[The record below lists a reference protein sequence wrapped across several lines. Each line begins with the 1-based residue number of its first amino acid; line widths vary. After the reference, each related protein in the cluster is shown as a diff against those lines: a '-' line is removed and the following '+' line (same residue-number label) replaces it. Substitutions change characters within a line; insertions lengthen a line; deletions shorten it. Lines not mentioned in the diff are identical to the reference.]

1 MTFSEQS
8 VEISQSSPSSE
19 SGAALGEPNVQ
30 TYRPTQYQPEVWP
43 VVADARR
50 ESSFEPLDY
59 ERVSESQYAVDP
71 MFANFDLEVK
81 ARSEAEAESLESS
94 GAGEETGMIEPLA
107 DNCGQSVH
115 ESGDEL
121 ELHAGQAEPQLLH
134 ESVEESRTDVEIEVS
149 HDPENEGSSVV
160 KDSQA
165 HVEKKSRRASKTV
178 EPTDSEDRIEQ
189 EVQKRLAAA
198 QEEREQMLAQV
209 QQTAYT
215 KALEDARAEFEAS
228 KNEYQTRFDTL
239 IEDVRSQAS
248 ETCRDNEQQAVELAF
263 QIAKKLLGSVV
274 ADHREYI
281 HEVISEA
288 LKAAAN
294 TEITSIRVSPQDYQF
309 LTSLSSA
316 SDSSHVERTW
326 KLESDD
332 SIGAGCIVVTPAGDI
347 DFDLEKSWARM
358 REKVSRGPKS

>member
-1 MTFSEQS
+1 MTFQEQS
-8 VEISQSSPSSE
+8 SEIAQGSLSEE
-19 SGAALGEPNVQ
+19 SGASVGEQNVQ
-30 TYRPTQYQPEVWP
+30 RYRPTPYIPEVWP
-43 VVADARR
+43 VVADASR
-50 ESSFEPLDY
+50 ESSFQPLDY
-59 ERVSESQYAVDP
+59 ERVSESQYVVDP

-81 ARSEAEAESLESS
+81 ARIEAESQSLEALD
-94 GAGEETGMIEPLA
+94 AGEEIGLVELSEEAIARSALEGAEDGEASLGVAEVEPF
-107 DNCGQSVH
+107 Q
-115 ESGDEL
+115 ES
-121 ELHAGQAEPQLLH
+121 ANNSP
-134 ESVEESRTDVEIEVS
+134 TDFGSDVR
-149 HDPENEGSSVV
+149 HNPEREQSSVV
-160 KDSQA
+160 ADSRA
-165 HVEKKSRRASKTV
+165 HAENTSRRPSKTAAPADI
-178 EPTDSEDRIEQ
+178 ENRIEQ

-198 QEEREQMLAQV
+198 QDEREQMLAQV

-228 KNEYQTRFDTL
+228 KSEYQARFETI

-248 ETCRDNEQQAVELAF
+248 ETCRDNERQAVELAF

-274 ADHREYI
+274 ADHRDYI

-288 LKAAAN
+288 LKAVGN

-309 LTSLSSA
+309 LASPAGA
-316 SDSSHVERTW
+316 SDGSHTERTW